1 MREVRK
7 LLGGG
12 TFFEGPRWHGDRWWV
27 SDFYTDGGRILAVDP
42 EGAIER
48 IIPLEQP
55 SGLGWLPGGDLLA
68 VSMTGHEL
76 WRIGADGEAS
86 EYADLSEFSRGEAN
100 DLCVDSHGRAWVDSF
115 GYDLYAGEQATG
127 ATLIRVDPD
136 GSVHAAAA
144 GLHFP
149 NSIMVPPPGDTLIVA
164 ETIAA
169 RLTAFTIGEDGSLSD
184 RRVYAQIAPTP
195 PLEEIDAG
203 YTKVGYGPD
212 GCTLDAEGC
221 VWAGNSLDTWIARI
235 APGGEILERIPSPEE
250 GCAVYAVML
259 GGEDGR
265 DLLMCV
271 APDWRLGM
279 GNNEPRASLYVT
291 RVDVPHHGGLP

>member
-1 MREVRK
+1 MREVTR

-12 TFFEGPRWHGDRWWV
+12 TFFESPRWHRGRWWV
-27 SDFYTDGGRILAVDP
+27 SDFYADGGRILAIHP

-48 IIPLEQP
+48 EIALEQP

-68 VSMTGHEL
+68 VSMSGHKI
-76 WRIGADGEAS
+76 WRIGDDGEPALH
-86 EYADLSEFSRGEAN
+86 ADISALSRGEAN
-100 DLCVDSHGRAWVDSF
+100 DMCVDAEGRAWVGSF
-115 GYDLYAGEQATG
+115 GYDLYAGEQARG
-127 ATLIRVDPD
+127 ATLMRVDPD
-136 GSVHAAAA
+136 GSVHAAAE

-149 NSIMVPPPGDTLIVA
+149 NSMMVPPPGDTLIVA

-169 RLTAFTIGEDGSLSD
+169 RLSAFTIGADGALSD

-195 PLEEIDAG
+195 PLAEIDAE

-221 VWAGNSLDTWIARI
+221 IWAGNSLGPEIARV
-235 APGGEILERIPSPEE
+235 APGGEILETIPAPEPDS
-250 GCAVYAVML
+250 VIYATML
-259 GGEDGR
+259 GGEDGCT
-265 DLLMCV
+265 LLLCV

-279 GNNEPRASLYVT
+279 DTGERRASLYTT
-291 RVDVPHHGGLP
+291 RVEVPHHGGLP

>member
-12 TFFEGPRWHGDRWWV
+12 TFFEGPRWHEGRWWV

-48 IIPLEQP
+48 TIPLEQP
-55 SGLGWLPGGDLLA
+55 SGLGWLPNGDLLA
-68 VSMTGHEL
+68 VSMTGHKL
-76 WRIGADGEAS
+76 WRVDATGTPS
-86 EYADLSEFSRGEAN
+86 EYADLSPFSRGEAN
-100 DLCVDSHGRAWVDSF
+100 DMTVDDRGRAWVDSF

-127 ATLIRVDPD
+127 ATLMRVDPD
-136 GSVHAAAA
+136 GSVHAAAE

-149 NSIMVPPPGDTLIVA
+149 NSIMIPPPGDTLIVA

-169 RLTAFTIGEDGSLSD
+169 RLTAFTLAEDGTLSD

-195 PLEEIDAG
+195 PLEEIDAE

-221 VWAGNSLDTWIARI
+221 VWAGNSLDTYIARI
-235 APGGEILERIPSPEE
+235 APGGEILERIPSPEQ
-250 GCAVYAVML
+250 GCAVYATML

-291 RVDVPHHGGLP
+291 RVEVPHHGGRP